1 MDELGVS
8 HRRDVHFVHEC
19 GASIG
24 HYRRKWNGMPLE
36 ILYLCKYFHQ
46 VMYNYTRVVLNCL
59 QAGCYRRLH
68 MLYLWSHSLCIYP
81 LLCVLVCVFKSR
93 IPKIGEGVIQWSH
106 WIIPFVFLLFWDF
119 FFMHGVLPSTKFLI
133 FLPCCI

>member
-19 GASIG
+19 GVSIG

-81 LLCVLVCVFKSR
+81 LLCLLVCVFKSR
-93 IPKIGEGVIQWSH
+93 IPKIGEGGDTMVSLNNTICFS
-106 WIIPFVFLLFWDF
+106 FVLGF
-119 FFMHGVLPSTKFLI
+119 FFYAWRTSVY
-133 FLPCCI
+133 